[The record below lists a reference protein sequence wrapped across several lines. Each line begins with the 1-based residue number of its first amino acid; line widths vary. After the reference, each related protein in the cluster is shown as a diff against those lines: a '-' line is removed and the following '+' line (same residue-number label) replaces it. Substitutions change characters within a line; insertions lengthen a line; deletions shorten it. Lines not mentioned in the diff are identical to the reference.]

1 MLNWFHKRLKPLGR
15 GLLATAVSLWL
26 VTAVAPCAMAQTQP
40 ATAASVPCHMDMGM
54 AQTGMKD
61 CGPAMAMKCKLPDVN
76 SPLASAPGNP
86 SVTPT
91 VLTVLPVALILSGT
105 GPRLRP
111 DFVTPDIPAP
121 PLHIRHLTLIL

>member
-26 VTAVAPCAMAQTQP
+26 GAAVAPCAMAQTQP
-40 ATAASVPCHMDMGM
+40 AATASAPCLMDMD
-54 AQTGMKD
+54 AAHAGMKD
-61 CGPAMAMKCKLPDVN
+61 CGPAMAVKCKLPDVN
-76 SPLASAPGNP
+76 SPPASAPGDY

-91 VLTVLPVALILSGT
+91 VLTVLPVAHILSGT